1 MNWTGFLR
9 RTSLLLGLISIALA
23 VWAGMHAQHLL
34 DNGGSR
40 HAVETLVTVLLALAV
55 FAASW
60 YGARQ
65 ATKGV

>member
-9 RTSLLLGLISIALA
+9 RTSLLLGLIAVALA
-23 VWAGMHAQHLL
+23 IWAGTHVQHLL

-40 HAVETLVTVLLALAV
+40 HAGETLVTIVLALVV
-55 FAASW
+55 FAGSW

-65 ATKGV
+65 AKSF

>member
-9 RTSLLLGLISIALA
+9 RTSLPLGLISIVLA
-23 VWAGMHAQHLL
+23 IWAGMHAQHLL

-40 HAVETLVTVLLALAV
+40 HIGETLVAILLAVAV
-55 FAASW
+55 FAGSW

-65 ATKGV
+65 ASSS